1 MRDAQVKPVSTIAI
15 VVFALVGLV
24 HLHRLI
30 FGWEVIVGE
39 TVVPIWT
46 SAAAVVI
53 AGALALLL
61 WFESRGRSGE

>member
-15 VVFALVGLV
+15 VVFALVAFV

-30 FGWEVIVGE
+30 FGWKVIVGD
-39 TVVPIWT
+39 TVMPVWT
-46 SAAAVVI
+46 SAAAAVI

-61 WFESRGRSGE
+61 WFESRGRRVE